1 MRASLRL
8 ARSLEHALSSL
19 VAQEDGGANGKCM
32 VIDTE
37 GAFRP
42 ERLQPI
48 AERFGLD
55 ADAVLENVTI
65 ARAFTSEHQA
75 RHLRTPYALRPL
87 PARPDKQPLP
97 WQAQAE
103 LLDQA
108 AAMISED
115 QYRALIID
123 SATALFRVDY
133 QGRGELSTRQ
143 QALNQFLSRLTQL
156 ATVYNLAVFITN
168 QARPRIPPPARQ
180 LLRKTRQDSKAPKP
194 HHASRSP
201 RTPARLPCSAIPRS
215 RSAATSSRT
224 PPPSASASRRAAA
237 SSASPSKPP
246 IRHSFKQ
253 AIGQSLIRC
262 AAAAGSTTRPTCR
275 RPTAPSRSAT
285 AA

>member
-8 ARSLEHALSSL
+8 ARSLEHALSSPA
-19 VAQEDGGANGKCM
+19 AQEDGGANGKCM

-87 PARPDKQPLP
+87 PPRPDKHPLS

-168 QARPRIPPPARQ
+168 QARPRIPPPAKQ
-180 LLRKTRQDSKAPKP
+180 PLRKTPPRAKTPKLQSRARGQVTADP
-194 HHASRSP
+194 GAAAMFGDTKKPIGGHVLAHASTVR
-201 RTPARLPCSAIPRS
+201 I
-215 RSAATSSRT
+215 
-224 PPPSASASRRAAA
+224 
-237 SSASPSKPP
+237 
-246 IRHSFKQ
+246 
-253 AIGQSLIRC
+253 SLKKGRGEQRI
-262 AAAAGSTTRPTCR
+262 AK
-275 RPTAPSRSAT
+275 
-285 AA
+285 

>member
-8 ARSLEHALSSL
+8 ARSLEPALSSL

-75 RHLRTPYALRPL
+75 RHLRTPYALRSL
-87 PARPDKQPLP
+87 PTRPDKHPLP

-168 QARPRIPPPARQ
+168 QARPRIPPPAKQ
-180 LLRKTRQDSKAPKP
+180 PQLRKTPPRAKTPKP
-194 HHASRSP
+194 PKP
-201 RTPARLPCSAIPRS
+201 RTRAGHRGPR
-215 RSAATSSRT
+215 RGGHVR
-224 PPPSASASRRAAA
+224 
-237 SSASPSKPP
+237 
-246 IRHSFKQ
+246 
-253 AIGQSLIRC
+253 
-262 AAAAGSTTRPTCR
+262 
-275 RPTAPSRSAT
+275 
-285 AA
+285 

>member
-87 PARPDKQPLP
+87 PARPDKHPLS

-168 QARPRIPPPARQ
+168 QARSRIPPPAKQ
-180 LLRKTRQDSKAPKP
+180 PLRKTPPRAKTPKLQ
-194 HHASRSP
+194 SRTTRAGHRGP
-201 RTPARLPCSAIPRS
+201 RRGCHVRRYQEADRRPRPRARLHRPHQPQEG
-215 RSAATSSRT
+215 
-224 PPPSASASRRAAA
+224 PRRAAHRQV
-237 SSASPSKPP
+237 SRPSVTLSSKPSD
-246 IRHSFKQ
+246 R
-253 AIGQSLIRC
+253 
-262 AAAAGSTTRPTCR
+262 T
-275 RPTAPSRSAT
+275 
-285 AA
+285 

>member
-8 ARSLEHALSSL
+8 ARSLEPGLSSL
-19 VAQEDGGANGKCM
+19 AAQEDGGANGKCM

-75 RHLRTPYALRPL
+75 RHLRTPYALRTL
-87 PARPDKQPLP
+87 PTRPDKHPLP

-168 QARPRIPPPARQ
+168 QARPRIPPPAKQ
-180 LLRKTRQDSKAPKP
+180 PLRKTPPRAKTPKP
-194 HHASRSP
+194 PKP
-201 RTPARLPCSAIPRS
+201 RTRAGHRGPR
-215 RSAATSSRT
+215 RGGHVR
-224 PPPSASASRRAAA
+224 
-237 SSASPSKPP
+237 
-246 IRHSFKQ
+246 
-253 AIGQSLIRC
+253 
-262 AAAAGSTTRPTCR
+262 
-275 RPTAPSRSAT
+275 
-285 AA
+285 

>member
-87 PARPDKQPLP
+87 PACPDKHPLS

-168 QARPRIPPPARQ
+168 QARPRIPPPAKQ
-180 LLRKTRQDSKAPKP
+180 PLRKTPPRAKTPKP
-194 HHASRSP
+194 RHASRSP

-246 IRHSFKQ
+246 VALSSK
-253 AIGQSLIRC
+253 
-262 AAAAGSTTRPTCR
+262 
-275 RPTAPSRSAT
+275 PSDRT
-285 AA
+285 